1 MAINEIARQAGSDE
15 PVSGIK
21 KNTHIMPETNIERLF
36 VDPSDTIADA
46 ARIVQHGPEKI
57 ALVIGAERELL
68 GTITDPLVRSALLL
82 GHKPTDP
89 VRYCMHATPDFDYVD
104 QPQEHYEAIM
114 DRYGIDRIPL
124 LDRDNRIAGVATVE
138 PDWKNSHRHPLV
150 VIMAGGLGTRLSPL
164 TDSMP
169 KPMVEI
175 GGKPLLEQIL
185 LRFRACG
192 FREFAFSVNYMADVI
207 EDHFGD
213 GSRFGCSIQYVREA
227 KRMGTA
233 GSLSLLTV
241 ANERPVFVTN
251 GDVLSGVDYE
261 AMMTFHCRRAA
272 EATIAVNTYSEQI
285 QFGVITVENQKVV
298 KIEEKPVVNFLANS
312 GIYIVQGSVLKLLP
326 KGEFFDMPTLLN
338 TLAEKND
345 QVIAYPLHEYW
356 QDIGNLRDL
365 DRARKRFDEALG
377 QGNVK

>member
-1 MAINEIARQAGSDE
+1 M
-15 PVSGIK
+15 
-21 KNTHIMPETNIERLF
+21 
-36 VDPSDTIADA
+36 SDTEINRLLVDANDPISDA
-46 ARIVQHGPEKI
+46 ARIVQHEPEKI
-57 ALVIGAERELL
+57 ALVAGPDRELV
-68 GTITDPLVRSALLL
+68 GSVTDPLIRSALLS

-114 DRYGIDRIPL
+114 ARYGIDRIPL

-138 PDWKNSHRHPLV
+138 PAWKKPENHPLV

-169 KPMVEI
+169 KPMVEV
-175 GGKPLLEQIL
+175 GGKPLLEQII
-185 LRFRACG
+185 LRFRSCG
-192 FREFAFSVNYMADVI
+192 FRDFALSVNYMANVI

-213 GSRFGCSIQYVREA
+213 GSDFGVSIQYVREA

-241 ANERPVFVTN
+241 ASERPVFVTN
-251 GDVLSGVDYE
+251 GDVLSGADYE
-261 AMMTFHCRRAA
+261 AMMTFHCRRTA

-326 KGEFFDMPTLLN
+326 KGGFFDMPTLLN
-338 TLAEKND
+338 MLAEQND

-365 DRARKRFDEALG
+365 DRARKRFDEVFGA
-377 QGNVK
+377 KSPSS